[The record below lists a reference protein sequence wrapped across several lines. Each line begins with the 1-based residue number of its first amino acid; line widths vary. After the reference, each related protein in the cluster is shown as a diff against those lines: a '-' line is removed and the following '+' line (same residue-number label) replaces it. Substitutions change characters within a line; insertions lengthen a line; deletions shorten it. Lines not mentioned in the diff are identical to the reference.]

1 MVTTNALAGRRG
13 DAVASRCDADSAGAR
28 DGARR
33 RCRVE
38 STVAAKSL
46 ARRRDRHPAET
57 SVERRGVGCE
67 GDSDRP
73 AKSAST
79 QAIRTDA
86 GLLARGVAPPC
97 ETESGAAGNVLALKR
112 NPRRAETARESVHAL
127 SKLVAVLLAVLAA
140 LLAAPTPA
148 AAATD
153 PRDGVKLWVE
163 VDHDGPIHPQEMVI
177 LRVHG
182 RFTVPVTLEK
192 MTDPTFDG
200 FRAVRIDHDRWRDVF
215 EDGLTRRAFE
225 RVVAVFPQH
234 SGRLVV
240 PPFVHAL
247 TVLDGAM
254 RQVKIT
260 VGTAPVPIDVVP
272 APAPAGT
279 WWIAAR
285 NLRLTETWTRDP
297 AALGIGEST
306 RRVVT
311 VAADGVFDDQLPPPP
326 TLAVPGLI
334 AFAGPTTRSTRIGLG
349 RPAETLPLREQALRR
364 KGRLEEVATPF
375 LGPIASAD
383 WTFDLRPATSAPVEI
398 PEIRIPWFDT
408 ESRTLREAVLP
419 GRVVALA
426 AAAGD
431 AEAARLEAALG
442 IDPGIARPAPAG
454 RRPLL
459 AALAGAGAFAATLA
473 AALHLVRPGAIGA
486 IGRGIAAAF
495 RRRARRG
502 RLRRA
507 ARAGDVATVRR
518 LLELFA
524 AGQDASA
531 ERARTAL
538 AVLDRHLYAARG
550 ERPADLAALAA
561 RIG

>member
-1 MVTTNALAGRRG
+1 MVSRLLGALVVVLVALA
-13 DAVASRCDADSAGAR
+13 
-28 DGARR
+28 
-33 RCRVE
+33 
-38 STVAAKSL
+38 
-46 ARRRDRHPAET
+46 
-57 SVERRGVGCE
+57 
-67 GDSDRP
+67 
-73 AKSAST
+73 
-79 QAIRTDA
+79 
-86 GLLARGVAPPC
+86 
-97 ETESGAAGNVLALKR
+97 
-112 NPRRAETARESVHAL
+112 
-127 SKLVAVLLAVLAA
+127 AA
-140 LLAAPTPA
+140 LAPA
-148 AAATD
+148 SAATD

-200 FRAVRIDHDRWRDVF
+200 FRALRIDHDRWRDVF

-247 TVLDGAM
+247 TVLDGTM

-260 VGTAPVPIDVVP
+260 VATAPVAIDVVP
-272 APAPAGT
+272 APAPAGS

-349 RPAETLPLREQALRR
+349 RPAEMLPLREQALRR

-442 IDPGIARPAPAG
+442 IDPGIARPVPAG
-454 RRPLL
+454 RRPWL
-459 AALAGAGAFAATLA
+459 ATLTGA
-473 AALHLVRPGAIGA
+473 AVFAVTLTAALHLVRPGAIGG
-486 IGRGIAAAF
+486 IGRAIAAALG
-495 RRRARRG
+495 RRARRL

-518 LLELFA
+518 LLEVFA
-524 AGQDASA
+524 AGHDASA
-531 ERARTAL
+531 DRARTAL